1 MPEFHKSVQEAVDS
15 AKKYARELIAQERAE
30 VINELAMNLLLSS
43 ACRGEPMPV
52 AQCFCLAKEFYEM
65 ARAEMNAA
73 TGDGSGQS

>member
-43 ACRGEPMPV
+43 ACSGTAMPV
-52 AQCFCLAKEFYEM
+52 ARCFCLAKEYYEM
-65 ARAEMNAA
+65 ARGEMAAA
-73 TGDGSGQS
+73 TGDQS